1 MSKGKRKSD
10 PEALGVVLQRLRCR
24 QARFTEQDRELLTK
38 LCRVD
43 LIHILEVDLNL
54 GPLKA
59 SQKNSVA
66 SMINFLLAQ

>member
-10 PEALGVVLQRLRCR
+10 PEALRIVRQRLRCR
-24 QARFTEQDRELLTK
+24 QAGFTEQDRELLMK

-43 LIHILEVDLNL
+43 LIHILEVDLTL